1 MLRWLSAGESHGPA
15 MGAIVEGLPAG
26 LPLRAEEI
34 DRQLARRQ
42 LGHGRGGRM
51 KIERDRVR
59 VLAGLR
65 HGRTLGS
72 PLLLTVENLDHAGWA
87 ESMSPFPVEEGREG
101 ARVAVPRP
109 GHADLTGGLKYGATD
124 LRDVLERASARETVN
139 RVLLGAVA
147 RQLLEAV
154 GVRLACHVRAIGS
167 VALPATLLERDWTVA
182 ELLATT
188 EEDPVRCADPA
199 TSAAMVAAIDRSAAE
214 GDTLGGWIE
223 VRAEGLPVGLGSH
236 VHADRRLDGRLG
248 AALLGLPAIKGVEIG
263 PAFAVARLG
272 GREALDEILPSAS
285 GAPRRSSN
293 RMGGLEGGMT
303 TGGTLVVR
311 AAMKPLSTL
320 RRPLASVRLP
330 EGDPAPAHRERSD
343 ACAVPAAA
351 VVSENAVAWEL
362 AVAWLEVFGA
372 DSWDECLR
380 RAERALRPGPPRE
393 AP

>member
-1 MLRWLSAGESHGPA
+1 MLRWLSAGESHGAA
-15 MGAIVEGLPAG
+15 MGVIVEGLPAG
-26 LPLRAEEI
+26 LPLSAVPV
-34 DRQLARRQ
+34 DRELARRQ

-72 PLLLTVENLDHAGWA
+72 PLLLTVENLDHVNWTPAMSAEPVA
-87 ESMSPFPVEEGREG
+87 ESLRG

-109 GHADLTGGLKYGATD
+109 GHADLPGALKYGAVD
-124 LRDVLERASARETVN
+124 IRDILERASARETVN

-147 RQLLEAV
+147 RQLLDAV
-154 GVRLACHVRAIGS
+154 GVELACHVTAIGP
-167 VALPATLLERDWTVA
+167 VELPSTLAERDWSAA
-182 ELLATT
+182 ELRSRT
-188 EEDPVRCADPA
+188 EDDPVRCVDPA
-199 TSAAMVAAIDRSAAE
+199 TSAAMVAAIDDAAGR

-223 VRAEGLPVGLGSH
+223 VRAEGLPIGLGSH
-236 VHADRRLDGRLG
+236 VQADRRLDARLG

-263 PAFAVARLG
+263 PAFANARRP
-272 GREALDEILPSAS
+272 GREALDEILPADQ
-285 GAPRRSSN
+285 GAPCRASN
-293 RMGGLEGGMT
+293 RMGGLEGGMS
-303 TGGTLVVR
+303 TGEPLVLR

-330 EGDPAPAHRERSD
+330 EGEPAPAHRERSD

-351 VVSENAVAWEL
+351 VVAENAVAWEL

-372 DSWDECLR
+372 DAWSECLV
-380 RAERALRPGPPRE
+380 RAGRAIRPGRPRPP
-393 AP
+393 A